1 MKSKKWLGLCLI
13 LILSFL
19 AYYPCLKGEFLSDEY
34 LLILDNPRIQ
44 YPSGFRDFFL
54 EKFWSGKFRGIYYR
68 PLVLLSYSSCWKLCK
83 DNPWG
88 YHLFN
93 LLVHLG
99 VVLLFF
105 FLAQRILGK
114 PALLASAIFAFHP
127 AHSEAVCWIPARTD
141 LLAGFFVLFAW
152 VLWLKREEKQGLK
165 RIVIYLG
172 VGLFYLA
179 GLFSKE
185 MAITL
190 PAFLFIYDWWQ
201 ERENG
206 LKKVLKKDWIGYLI
220 FGLVLVIYLV
230 LRELALSRPGPPPAV
245 NFLSQFPFWKKP
257 LVIARILLEYLR
269 LGLFPYPNY
278 LDWYYT
284 NRFSQNYPLAL
295 FLASGVFWLGVIFW
309 LIRAWRKRN
318 SAGLFAG
325 LWLASLLP
333 VMHILSFPNAMAERF
348 FYLPG
353 IFFSL
358 GLAWILERYFLQ
370 TKLAKGIIFSL
381 LGFYFLLS
389 FFSARHY
396 QTRLQYFRE
405 GVRQTPNEKIIH
417 NYLGQAYLERGWLE
431 NAEREFLWAISLEPN
446 YVEAWNNLGLVKIRR
461 GDLES
466 AEKALKTALSIN
478 PNYEWSHYNLGLV
491 LKRKGRSEEAGRE
504 FLLAYQLSGF
514 SPKAGYQLAEILFEQ
529 GEISQAKSLLDQILQ
544 NAGWH
549 LASIKLRLKIA
560 LKEKDRGKILSLLEL
575 AEKYQLKDPLIEEIK
590 NRF

>member
-1 MKSKKWLGLCLI
+1 
-13 LILSFL
+13 
-19 AYYPCLKGEFLSDEY
+19 LSDEY

-68 PLVLLSYSSCWKLCK
+68 PLVLLSYSFCWKLFK

-165 RIVIYLG
+165 KIIIYLG

-201 ERENG
+201 EREKG
-206 LKKVLKKDWIGYLI
+206 LKKILKKDWIGYII
-220 FGLVLVIYLV
+220 FGLVMMIYLV
-230 LRELALSRPGPPPAV
+230 LREQALSRPGPPPAV
-245 NFLSQFPFWKKP
+245 NFLAQFPSWKKP
-257 LVIARILLEYLR
+257 LMIIRIIWEYFR
-269 LGLFPYPNY
+269 LGIFPYPNY
-278 LDWYYT
+278 GDGYYLHKFT
-284 NRFSQNYPLAL
+284 SSYPLG
-295 FLASGVFWLGVIFW
+295 FLLLSAVFFLGVIYWLVWAWRKKSLLGLLSCFW
-309 LIRAWRKRN
+309 LI
-318 SAGLFAG
+318 
-325 LWLASLLP
+325 SLLP
-333 VMHILSFPNAMAERF
+333 VMHIVSFPNALAERF
-348 FYLPG
+348 FYLPS

-358 GLAWILERYFLQ
+358 ALAKILYRFFQTVKIKLLIYFL
-370 TKLAKGIIFSL
+370 LVL
-381 LGFYFLLS
+381 YLLLS
-389 FFSARHY
+389 FFFSRGY
-396 QTRLQYFRE
+396 QDRYRYFRRAVKHTPE
-405 GVRQTPNEKIIH
+405 GKIIH
-417 NYLGQAYLERGWLE
+417 NFLGQVYLEKGWLE
-431 NAEREFLWAISLEPN
+431 NAEREFLWAIFLEPD

-461 GDLES
+461 GDLEF

-491 LKRKGRSEEAGRE
+491 LKRKGRSKEAGRE
-504 FLLAYQLSGF
+504 FLLTYQLSGF

-549 LASIKLRLKIA
+549 LASLKLRLKIA

-575 AEKYQLKDPLIEEIK
+575 AEKYHLKDPFIEEVK
-590 NRF
+590 RNF